1 MGGGHRTIRSSKQS
15 TYDPRKAREL
25 KKQKT
30 FTIKKS
36 YQKLKKKLNDVKPV
50 NYDSIEEQKD
60 SMKISVDAAAGVDGD
75 RKAGDVPVAEVPD
88 DKDSNKK
95 SRSKQRKQMLKKTK
109 HGQPLMKYRIQ
120 KMLDVLQK

>member
-1 MGGGHRTIRSSKQS
+1 MGGGHRTIRSSKQR
-15 TYDPRKAREL
+15 YIDPRKAREL

-60 SMKISVDAAAGVDGD
+60 SMKISVAAAAGVDGD
-75 RKAGDVPVAEVPD
+75 RKAGDVPVAECQMTRIRIRNRGR
-88 DKDSNKK
+88 SNE
-95 SRSKQRKQMLKKTK
+95 SRC
-109 HGQPLMKYRIQ
+109 
-120 KMLDVLQK
+120 